1 MTIVTT
7 AYPVDASV
15 KRRQLVEQRIASR
28 AVSALLDAGFTL
40 AVAQGD
46 ERPEPATRSK
56 AKIMRELG
64 ECDDDRLM
72 VYKPDNLPPQN
83 ATGNE
88 HPADGWVWFVY
99 GNDGWDVI
107 SDYTTNLESHIAS
120 VMQYAKTFS

>member
-1 MTIVTT
+1 MTIITT
-7 AYPVDASV
+7 AYTVEPSV

-107 SDYTTNLESHIAS
+107 SDYTTSIEQHLAA
-120 VMQYAKTFS
+120 VMKYAKTFS

>member
-7 AYPVDASV
+7 AYSVDASV
-15 KRRQLVEQRIASR
+15 KRRQRVEQRIASR
-28 AVSALLDAGFTL
+28 AVTALLDAGFTL

-56 AKIMRELG
+56 ARIMRELG

-72 VYKPDNLPPQN
+72 VYKPDNLPPPN

-88 HPADGWVWFVY
+88 HPADGWIHFVY
-99 GNDGWDVI
+99 GNDGWDVM
-107 SDYTTNLESHIAS
+107 SDYTSGLELHLAA
-120 VMQYAKTFS
+120 VNEYARTLS

>member
-15 KRRQLVEQRIASR
+15 KRRQRVEQRIASR

-56 AKIMRELG
+56 ARIMRELG

-72 VYKPDNLPPQN
+72 VYKPDNLPPLN

-88 HPADGWVWFVY
+88 HPADGWIHFVY
-99 GNDGWDVI
+99 GNDGWDVM
-107 SDYTTNLESHIAS
+107 SDYTTSLESYIADAIK
-120 VMQYAKTFS
+120 YAKTFS